1 MFPHC
6 PALARLGRVPR
17 AGAGGCEQHHPSC
30 LSHQL
35 PSCLCS
41 AMCLFSVQFVLKCGS
56 LGFGGFPVHWGKPQR
71 RNQPALILC
80 SGFCQLRGFWGFLFP
95 GSFFFFFFNFSPT
108 ELELLTLPSLIF
120 SKVRNKRKKK
130 NKQALLRSTFP
141 GCHENQ
147 RIPQDSR
154 GDCWAVPMEQRH
166 RGCSGGGTV
175 LPTSPGPSFWDTAS
189 L

>member
-1 MFPHC
+1 MKGPEEGICWGSSSIWAWHQGTPHRRDDGLWDPAGTRPVHRWGCRNSLLKQGPHSQGFLKKQNRWVFPHC

-80 SGFCQLRGFWGFLFP
+80 SGFCQLRGLWGFLFP
-95 GSFFFFFFNFSPT
+95 GLLFFFF
-108 ELELLTLPSLIF
+108 LIF
-120 SKVRNKRKKK
+120 LQRN
-130 NKQALLRSTFP
+130 L
-141 GCHENQ
+141 
-147 RIPQDSR
+147 
-154 GDCWAVPMEQRH
+154 
-166 RGCSGGGTV
+166 
-175 LPTSPGPSFWDTAS
+175 SF
-189 L
+189 